1 MDGVP
6 LRGESVTW
14 GDNQEQWLGRNGAA
28 QEEPARHKVS
38 TFQGSRLHLIPLGGQ
53 DYSYRCVQV
62 RAGLGMGAG
71 KAKLGGQGECPPG
84 WSAWAPPTPGGGLA
98 DGLVCLGPPEPWWWA
113 G

>member
-14 GDNQEQWLGRNGAA
+14 GDNQEQWLERNGAT

-62 RAGLGMGAG
+62 RAELGMGAG
-71 KAKLGGQGECPPG
+71 KVKLGGQGECPPE
-84 WSAWAPPTPGGGLA
+84 LA
-98 DGLVCLGPPEPWWWA
+98 QNLPHFTGKAERGHSKCTA
-113 G
+113 H